1 MLELYTKQTAVQKA
15 AGTESMED
23 MKRRLAVLSQKIRQH
38 KIPVIAVLEGW
49 GAAGKGT
56 LIASLISDLDPRGY
70 KVYGMTDATADE
82 NRYAWMRRYWLRLP
96 QYGQIAFFDGS
107 WYQETI
113 KSRMEDEVSE
123 KEFDTHVG
131 EILDF
136 ERQLCDDGY
145 VLVKL
150 FLHISRKEQRRR
162 FDHLEEKKATRWRVS
177 QADLTQND
185 DYEGYC
191 HTYDAMLEKT
201 DRPNAHWTVLEA
213 WDEDYVARRAYE
225 TLIDALETALH
236 GKEESAPA
244 QWAANEAQPHKAY
257 AVLPIQ
263 PLCQA
268 DLSLSMNEQEYQ
280 KALKECHEKLS
291 MLHNRLYLKKI
302 PVVLAYEGW
311 DAAGK
316 GGNIHRLASG
326 LDPRGYEVIPIA
338 APSLVEKEHPFLWR
352 FWLNLPKDGHIAIFD
367 RSWYGRVMVER
378 IEGFCS
384 EAQWRRAY
392 DEINSFERQLYQWG
406 AIVHKFWLHIDKEEQ
421 LKRFHER
428 ENTPEKQYK
437 ITDEDWRNREKW
449 DAYEAAVDEMLQKTN
464 TSFAP
469 WTVVE
474 SNSKYF
480 ARIKV
485 LKTVIRAIEERL

>member
-1 MLELYTKQTAVQKA
+1 MLELYTKQTAVDRA
-15 AGTESMED
+15 AGSEPMESL
-23 MKRRLAVLSQKIRQH
+23 KHRLMVLSQKIRES
-38 KIPVIAVLEGW
+38 KIPVCVVLEGW

-56 LIASLISDLDPRGY
+56 LLANLISELDPRGY
-70 KVYGMTDATADE
+70 KVYAMAAATADE
-82 NRYAWMRRYWLRLP
+82 SRYAWMRRFWLKVP
-96 QYGQIAFFDGS
+96 QYGQMAFFDGS

-113 KSRMEDEVSE
+113 KRRMEDKAPE
-123 KEFDTHVG
+123 KEFDTRIG

-150 FLHISRKEQRRR
+150 FLHIGRKEQRRR
-162 FDHLEEKKATRWRVS
+162 FEHLEEKKATRWRVTE
-177 QADLTQND
+177 ADLAQND
-185 DYEGYC
+185 DYEEYC
-191 HTYDAMLEKT
+191 HTYDVMLEKT
-201 DRPNAHWTVLEA
+201 EQPGARWTVLEA
-213 WDEDYVARRAYE
+213 WDEDYVTRRAYE
-225 TLIDALETALH
+225 TLIDALQEALRRKDDPAP
-236 GKEESAPA
+236 GLSAQSGAVPRKSA
-244 QWAANEAQPHKAY
+244 E
-257 AVLPIQ
+257 VLPIPKLNQ
-263 PLCQA
+263 V
-268 DLSLSMNEQEYQ
+268 DLSPAMDEQEYQ
-280 KALKECHEKLS
+280 KELKECHEKLS
-291 MLHNRLYLKKI
+291 VLHNRLYLKKI
-302 PVVLAYEGW
+302 PVVLVYEGW

-338 APSLVEKEHPFLWR
+338 APSQAEKEHPFLWR
-352 FWLNLPKDGHIAIFD
+352 FWQGLPKNGHIAIFD

-392 DEINSFERQLYQWG
+392 DEINSFERQLADYG

-428 ENTPEKQYK
+428 ESTPEKQYK
-437 ITDEDWRNREKW
+437 ITEEDWRNREKW
-449 DAYEAAVDEMLQKTN
+449 DAYETAVDEMLQKTN
-464 TSFAP
+464 TAPAP